1 MNAFKLLLMTSICSS
16 VLMATTPS
24 TAPID
29 QKKPSIRSHSML
41 PDPQRQHPLGC
52 GIGLVVPVHRTQAG
66 FAIVPVKAKGA
77 RKNDRGPG
85 VAPSFC
91 FLHSNR
97 G

>member
-1 MNAFKLLLMTSICSS
+1 
-16 VLMATTPS
+16 
-24 TAPID
+24 
-29 QKKPSIRSHSML
+29 ML

-91 FLHSNR
+91 FFAFKPRVNEIWMLFSQFKS
-97 G
+97 